1 MPQPKLFS
9 LIDKAVYDYG
19 MIQSGDKILVGASG
33 GKDSTALVEYFSSRV
48 HRTESLLLD
57 NKFHHKKEDVHFSFT
72 PLYIQSDFSG
82 PLNGQLS
89 QLFASWGTQAVTL
102 NVDVLGRLKQKEKMS
117 CFWCSTQRRIELID
131 YALKNG
137 YNKIALGH
145 HLDDILETLLMNMI
159 EHGKL
164 ETMPPLLKYEKY
176 PLSVI
181 RPLCYVPVS
190 EIILHAEQEQWKSVT
205 CTCSYQDNSG
215 RKEARQ
221 KLAALTGGDDAKKMR
236 MFTALKNIQTQYLP

>member
-1 MPQPKLFS
+1 MPQSKLFS

-19 MIQSGDKILVGASG
+19 MIQSGDRILVGASG

-48 HRTESLLLD
+48 HRTKLPSLE
-57 NKFHHKKEDVHFSFT
+57 NEFHHKKEDIQFSFT
-72 PLYIQSDFSG
+72 PFYIQTDFSG
-82 PLNGQLS
+82 SLS
-89 QLFASWGTQAVTL
+89 PKLTTLFSSWGTEAVTKK
-102 NVDVLGRLKQKEKMS
+102 VDMLARLKKNEKMS

-159 EHGKL
+159 GHGKL
-164 ETMPPLLKYEKY
+164 ETMPPVLQYKKY

-181 RPLCYVPVS
+181 RPLCYVSVS
-190 EIILHAEQEQWKSVT
+190 EIILHAEHEQWRSVT

-215 RKEARQ
+215 RKDARQ

-236 MFTALKNIQTQYLP
+236 MFSALKNIQTQYLP